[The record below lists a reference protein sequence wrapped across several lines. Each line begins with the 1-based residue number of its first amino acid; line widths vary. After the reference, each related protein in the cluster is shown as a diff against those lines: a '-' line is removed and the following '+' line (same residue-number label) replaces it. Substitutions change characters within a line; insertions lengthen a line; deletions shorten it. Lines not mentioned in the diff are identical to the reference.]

1 MAIGKLEFILFI
13 GEEAVPVTEAEI
25 IILNTD
31 TSQIVNNKVLK
42 VDKNGKSKRINLYTY
57 DKYLSEEPDAEVKPY
72 KTYDAIVVSNNFQN
86 NIKGIPIFAGV
97 TAIQKV

>member
-42 VDKNGKSKRINLYTY
+42 VDKNGKSKRINLWLEIRYE
-57 DKYLSEEPDAEVKPY
+57 DK
-72 KTYDAIVVSNNFQN
+72 I
-86 NIKGIPIFAGV
+86 
-97 TAIQKV
+97 

>member
-42 VDKNGKSKRINLYTY
+42 VDKNGKSKRYFSIDIT
-57 DKYLSEEPDAEVKPY
+57 S
-72 KTYDAIVVSNNFQN
+72 
-86 NIKGIPIFAGV
+86 
-97 TAIQKV
+97 